1 MYGNQNPGDVKNIS
15 HGPPIYLNV
24 QESQHSLV
32 LQLDKECA
40 MEGMDISFKCM
51 IPVELRDAIQKDGFF
66 HLYKNGSIVDSQPV
80 HKSLPAVTFSIKKVN
95 RSDTGNYTCVYGKE
109 TIVNSANN
117 KRSRPVYL
125 DVTESQYSVM
135 LQLDKQS
142 AMEGTDISFKC
153 MIPNERR
160 DATGKE
166 DFFLLYKN
174 GIYVDSHPV
183 PKSLRA
189 VTFSIKKVNRN
200 DTGNYTCVYG
210 KETIVNSAN
219 NKCSHPVYLDVT
231 ECLSPTTTC
240 KTQQNNSTGSVL
252 SLYLGAGVG
261 SGILVL
267 LLLLIG
273 GLLKCQQSKRDPAV
287 QIVPVY
293 SRVVRPCDRP
303 RGKMNKSNQ
312 PLNPEDD
319 TLTYSE
325 INTARVTKKK
335 PRSAPDEANVTYS
348 TIKTSTH

>member
-1 MYGNQNPGDVKNIS
+1 MIWDINLIILFFAVGDVLLISTEQLHTAILQITKPSVVEGETVEFRCVITAAHGEQPNKERNWFHLYKNREKVSSLPDRGIAAVTFVKEDIRKNGTGNYTCMYGNQNPGDVKNIS

-24 QESQHSLV
+24 Q
-32 LQLDKECA
+32 
-40 MEGMDISFKCM
+40 
-51 IPVELRDAIQKDGFF
+51 
-66 HLYKNGSIVDSQPV
+66 
-80 HKSLPAVTFSIKKVN
+80 VN

-117 KRSRPVYL
+117 KRSR
-125 DVTESQYSVM
+125 
-135 LQLDKQS
+135 
-142 AMEGTDISFKC
+142 
-153 MIPNERR
+153 
-160 DATGKE
+160 
-166 DFFLLYKN
+166 
-174 GIYVDSHPV
+174 
-183 PKSLRA
+183 
-189 VTFSIKKVNRN
+189 
-200 DTGNYTCVYG
+200 
-210 KETIVNSAN
+210 
-219 NKCSHPVYLDVT
+219 PVYLDVT

-303 RGKMNKSNQ
+303 RGKMKSNQ

>member
-1 MYGNQNPGDVKNIS
+1 MIWDINLIILFFAVGDVLLISTEQLHTAILQITKPSVVEGETVEFRCVITAAHGEQPNKERNWFHLYKNREKVSSLPDRGIAAVTFIKEDIRKNGTGNYTCMYGNQNPGDVKNIS

-24 QESQHSLV
+24 Q
-32 LQLDKECA
+32 
-40 MEGMDISFKCM
+40 
-51 IPVELRDAIQKDGFF
+51 
-66 HLYKNGSIVDSQPV
+66 
-80 HKSLPAVTFSIKKVN
+80 VN

-125 DVTESQYSVM
+125 DVT
-135 LQLDKQS
+135 
-142 AMEGTDISFKC
+142 
-153 MIPNERR
+153 
-160 DATGKE
+160 
-166 DFFLLYKN
+166 
-174 GIYVDSHPV
+174 
-183 PKSLRA
+183 
-189 VTFSIKKVNRN
+189 VNRN

>member
-1 MYGNQNPGDVKNIS
+1 MIWDINLIILFFAVGDVLLISTEQLHTAILQITKPSVVEGETVEFRCVITAAHGEQPNKERNWFHLYKNREKVSSLPDRGIAAVTFVKEDIRKNGTGNYTCMYGNQNPGDVKNIS

-24 QESQHSLV
+24 QESQHSLM

-51 IPVELRDAIQKDGFF
+51 IPVELKDAIQKDGFF

-80 HKSLPAVTFSIKKVN
+80 PKGLPAVTFSIKKVN

-117 KRSRPVYL
+117 KRSR
-125 DVTESQYSVM
+125 
-135 LQLDKQS
+135 
-142 AMEGTDISFKC
+142 
-153 MIPNERR
+153 
-160 DATGKE
+160 
-166 DFFLLYKN
+166 
-174 GIYVDSHPV
+174 
-183 PKSLRA
+183 
-189 VTFSIKKVNRN
+189 
-200 DTGNYTCVYG
+200 
-210 KETIVNSAN
+210 
-219 NKCSHPVYLDVT
+219 PVYLDVT

-303 RGKMNKSNQ
+303 RGKMKSNQ